1 MQLLRTIWFYTS
13 FYFVT
18 LGTIPVLLLRNRLDP
33 GGEGVRRAS
42 VWWLSMVLRLAGIRL
57 HADLSAIPDELKGT
71 PLVFVANHQSNF
83 DIPLVM
89 QAAEAW
95 HPVFMA
101 KQSLL
106 DIPFFGACLRAGGHI
121 GVDRDNPRKAVRSMD
136 AAVSVAGKGR
146 SVIVFPEGTRN
157 KDPRTLG
164 KFRAGGALIALRAGL
179 PVVPLVLEGTAD
191 LLPSG
196 KLILGTR
203 RDVYLRALPPFDL
216 SAYGERDKNAFSNA
230 LRDTMESTYQ
240 EMRSCPK
247 M

>member
-1 MQLLRTIWFYTS
+1 MQLLRTLWFYIS
-13 FYFVT
+13 FYLVT
-18 LGTIPVLLLRNRLDP
+18 LGTIPVLLLRNKLDSS
-33 GGEGVRRAS
+33 GEGVRKAS
-42 VWWLSMVLRLAGIRL
+42 LWWLAMILRLAGIRL
-57 HADLSAIPDELKGT
+57 HVDMRAVPEELVGK
-71 PLVFVANHQSNF
+71 PVVFVANHQSNF

-89 QAAEAW
+89 QAAKAW
-95 HPVFMA
+95 KPVFMA

-121 GVDRDNPRKAVRSMD
+121 GVERDNPRKAVRSMD
-136 AAVSVAGKGR
+136 VAVAKAKQGR

-157 KDPRTLG
+157 KDPQTLS

-179 PVVPLVLEGTAD
+179 PVVPLVLEGAAD

-196 KLILGTR
+196 QLILGKR

-216 SAYGERDKNAFSNA
+216 SAYGERDKSAFSTA
-230 LRDTMESTYQ
+230 LRDTMESAYQ

-247 M
+247 I